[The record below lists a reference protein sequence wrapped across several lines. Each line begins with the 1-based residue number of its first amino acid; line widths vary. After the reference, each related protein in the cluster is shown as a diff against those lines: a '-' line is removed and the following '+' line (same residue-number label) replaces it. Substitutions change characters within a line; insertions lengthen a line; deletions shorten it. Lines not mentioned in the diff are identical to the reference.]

1 MQALL
6 QSIAAGITSSA
17 STSWFQ
23 GLGGRVFVNEAPA
36 NVALPLC
43 VYGVVN
49 ADIAQTFGTD
59 RESYQIEFTQFH
71 PHASGVNV
79 ALGSAEKLHTLLDG
93 IALTATGYDRIVI
106 RAESRGVP
114 AMQDDAI
121 ETTSRFRLT
130 AVKGTT

>member
-1 MQALL
+1 M
-6 QSIAAGITSSA
+6 
-17 STSWFQ
+17 
-23 GLGGRVFVNEAPA
+23 NEAPA

-43 VYGVVN
+43 VYGF
-49 ADIAQTFGTD
+49 ADASIEQTFGTD
-59 RESYQIEFTQFH
+59 RESYVLEFTQYH
-71 PHASGVNV
+71 QHSSGVNV

-93 IALTATGYDRIVI
+93 IALTATGYDRVVI

-130 AVKGTT
+130 AVKGS

>member
-6 QSIAAGITSSA
+6 QTIAANIAETA
-17 STSWFQ
+17 ATSWFQ
-23 GLGGRVFVNEAPA
+23 GLGGRVFVDEAPA

-43 VYGVVN
+43 VYGVVQAN
-49 ADIAQTFGTD
+49 IEQTFGND
-59 RESYQIEFTQFH
+59 RESYAIEFTQYH
-71 PHASGVNV
+71 PHASGLNV
-79 ALGSAEKLHTLLDG
+79 AAGSAEKLHTLLDG
-93 IALTATGYDRIVI
+93 IAVTATGYDRIVI

-130 AVKGTT
+130 AIKGS

>member
-17 STSWFQ
+17 STSFFQ
-23 GLGGRVFVNEAPA
+23 GLGGRVYVNEAPS

-43 VYGVVN
+43 VYGIVTAN
-49 ADIAQTFGTD
+49 ISQTFGTD
-59 RESYQIEFTQFH
+59 REAYVLEFTQYH
-71 PHASGVNV
+71 PHTSGVNV

-121 ETTSRFRLT
+121 ETTSRFRMT
-130 AVKGTT
+130 AIKGS